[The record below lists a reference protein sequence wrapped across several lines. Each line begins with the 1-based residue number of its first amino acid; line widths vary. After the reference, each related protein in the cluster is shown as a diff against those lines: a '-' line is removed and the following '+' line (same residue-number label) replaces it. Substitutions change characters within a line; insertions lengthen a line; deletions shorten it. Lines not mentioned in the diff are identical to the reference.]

1 MNQEPLSDQEIKT
14 FINCFKDF
22 IQRAEVAEL
31 NYLSRESGRK
41 YRQMYYTN
49 EAKRLN
55 MRLENIDVRQI
66 SIEERMATVVVR
78 NDQNLHTLL
87 LIDYAEAR
95 IIS

>member
-1 MNQEPLSDQEIKT
+1 MTVLQKTNSTFTLMNDPRPLSDKEIET

-31 NYLSRESGRK
+31 NYLQRESGRK

-55 MRLENIDVRQI
+55 I
-66 SIEERMATVVVR
+66 S
-78 NDQNLHTLL
+78 L
-87 LIDYAEAR
+87 DYY
-95 IIS
+95 ISEFT